1 MTLSK
6 TSSMSVLILNKP
18 KNLSSFKS
26 LKVIQN
32 LLGLKKAGHAG
43 TLDPLATGILPIFF
57 DRSTKFIQ
65 YMPEQDKTYHA
76 KFKLGCSSDTEDIE
90 GNIIYHDSEQA
101 PSMDN
106 LKESVSSFI
115 GSYQQN
121 APLFSAKKVNGV
133 AMYKLARK
141 GIELEKRSQKVHIK
155 SLELLS
161 YSYPYFEIEAK
172 VSRGTYVRTLGVDI
186 ADKLGCNCVL
196 TDLCR
201 TGFGPLKIKDA
212 ITIDTLKNLDNKEKM
227 QYVMRVEE
235 ILKSIPKLNISST
248 EVKKFQNGLTF
259 SVTKNEKKEKKL
271 VFYKDEFIGI
281 GEIGNEEKLRPIKLY
296 KI

>member
-1 MTLSK
+1 
-6 TSSMSVLILNKP
+6 MSVLILNKP
-18 KNLSSFKS
+18 KKLSSFKS

-57 DRSTKFIQ
+57 DRSTKFIW

-76 KFKLGCSSDTEDIE
+76 KFQLGCSSDTEDIE

-101 PSMDN
+101 PSLDN
-106 LKESVSSFI
+106 LRESVSSFI
-115 GSYQQN
+115 GSYQQK

-141 GIELEKRSQKVHIK
+141 GIQLEKRSQKVFIK
-155 SLELLS
+155 SLELVS

-248 EVKKFQNGLTF
+248 EVNKFRNG
-259 SVTKNEKKEKKL
+259 SKVEPENNTKTGQFM
-271 VFYKDEFIGI
+271 VFAQEEFLGI
-281 GEIGNEEKLRPIKLY
+281 GKVEEDMKVQPVKVLS
-296 KI
+296 